1 MNSAQLNHVLPDNV
15 ADPAVDGIPAI
26 YTRKQVFRMYLIYDF
41 TDILTVQTGMHSYSN
56 FKSPHAEKIT
66 VHAGLHT
73 YTDSLNCVITFNLTN
88 TPSADN
94 NNAITDNNKGSR
106 LPTMHGCRPVFF
118 LSCSSVGCMHTNVYR
133 RLRSPHEF
141 QRSVTSFVDLF
152 RQPEYHPGFCSIST
166 FIELDCSNVIRSR
179 EILKTTESGQ
189 TVFPLCTRKI
199 LKKCIK
205 WWKPEKTVN
214 VWDLNETITDSTTI
228 QTIASVGRIKWRPGK
243 KYHIASSAIVM
254 DCSINVWDIRRPYI
268 PLATFNEH
276 KKLTTGIAWRGEPN
290 SLLSV
295 GKDCKLYHHAFK
307 DATRPV
313 DHINPVGLDMS
324 IYGHV
329 SVAAQTKEDSE
340 PTGPLV
346 KLPVFRRSPAI
357 NEHTGPV
364 LSLVQILHSQEE
376 SPVSAHQMIQS
387 AQQYQLTGRSL
398 SEICEHNA
406 SVARKL
412 DRQQIALTWQMLQML
427 YVAGSE
433 LPPITT
439 RDETI
444 QQPDTSLENDQKSTR
459 HYSGGEG
466 GGGDTSCG
474 GLSAEEGDTE
484 TDDNEN
490 NENIKLSNIASGL
503 TLNQD
508 FFFGDGE
515 INQIP
520 FDYDNLNNIG
530 TSQEWTLPNEAFQP
544 RHQILH
550 RSTTPPTEME
560 NNSSPRDIQESGSYV
575 ITSPS
580 VLKEVQSFGIERWD
594 FSKLVIDMVE
604 HYAASGDVQMA
615 VTVVIVLG
623 DKFKGEI
630 EPNQL
635 EHWFQSY
642 IDLLQRFQLWNIS
655 NQVIKLAVD
664 LPSIQQLNKKSTT
677 FSLQCG
683 QCAHTLQ
690 KNKLM
695 CRKCGAG
702 WAICSV
708 CHGTVRGLYV
718 WCQGCSHG
726 GHLNH
731 IMEWMA
737 QHKECPASCGHI
749 CEYT

>member
-1 MNSAQLNHVLPDNV
+1 M
-15 ADPAVDGIPAI
+15 
-26 YTRKQVFRMYLIYDF
+26 
-41 TDILTVQTGMHSYSN
+41 
-56 FKSPHAEKIT
+56 
-66 VHAGLHT
+66 
-73 YTDSLNCVITFNLTN
+73 
-88 TPSADN
+88 
-94 NNAITDNNKGSR
+94 
-106 LPTMHGCRPVFF
+106 
-118 LSCSSVGCMHTNVYR
+118 
-133 RLRSPHEF
+133 
-141 QRSVTSFVDLF
+141 
-152 RQPEYHPGFCSIST
+152 
-166 FIELDCSNVIRSR
+166 
-179 EILKTTESGQ
+179 
-189 TVFPLCTRKI
+189 
-199 LKKCIK
+199 
-205 WWKPEKTVN
+205 
-214 VWDLNETITDSTTI
+214 
-228 QTIASVGRIKWRPGK
+228 
-243 KYHIASSAIVM
+243 
-254 DCSINVWDIRRPYI
+254 
-268 PLATFNEH
+268 
-276 KKLTTGIAWRGEPN
+276 
-290 SLLSV
+290 
-295 GKDCKLYHHAFK
+295 
-307 DATRPV
+307 
-313 DHINPVGLDMS
+313 
-324 IYGHV
+324 
-329 SVAAQTKEDSE
+329 AAQTKEDSE
-340 PTGPLV
+340 LTGPLS

-364 LSLVQILHSQEE
+364 LSLVQILHSEEE
-376 SPVSAHQMIQS
+376 SPVTAHQIIQS
-387 AQQYQLTGRSL
+387 AKQYQLTGRSL

-412 DRQQIALTWQMLQML
+412 DRHQIALTWQMLQKL
-427 YVAGSE
+427 YVAGSD

-439 RDETI
+439 RDDTA
-444 QQPDTSLENDQKSTR
+444 QQPDTSLENNDQKSTR

-466 GGGDTSCG
+466 GADTSCG
-474 GLSAEEGDTE
+474 GFSAEEGPDTE

-520 FDYDNLNNIG
+520 FDYDNLNSIG
-530 TSQEWTLPNEAFQP
+530 TSQEWTLPIEAFQP

-550 RSTTPPTEME
+550 RSTTPPTELE
-560 NNSSPRDIQESGSYV
+560 NNSSPQSIQESGSYV

-580 VLKEVQSFGIERWD
+580 VLKEVQSFNIDHWD
-594 FSKLVIDMVE
+594 CSALVMDMLE
-604 HYAASGDVQMA
+604 HYAESGDVQMS
-615 VTVVIVLG
+615 VTVVIVLA

-642 IDLLQRFQLWNIS
+642 IDLLQRFQLWNVS
-655 NQVIKLAVD
+655 NQVIQLAVD
-664 LPSIQQLNKKSTT
+664 LPSIQQINQKSTT

-702 WAICSV
+702 CAVCSV

-731 IMEWMA
+731 IMEWMS